1 MYPVVKDKIIS
12 KRKLSKSK
20 LPFDVVFML
29 YQYFQSMGSAI
40 EGAGGRIDKFIGDG
54 IMALFG
60 TEGGAENNAQ
70 QALTAA
76 REMSLRLELIN
87 ERLKNDLNEPL
98 HLGIGIHRGSAIV
111 GTMGHGA
118 ATQITAI
125 CDTVNTAARLV
136 SITKDFGIQLLVS
149 AAVEA
154 EATAELSGFE

>member
-1 MYPVVKDKIIS
+1 MNSIEQSELETLFKFGANVTIVDV
-12 KRKLSKSK
+12 RKKPALEKE
-20 LPFDVVFML
+20 PAMI
-29 YQYFQSMGSAI
+29 Q
-40 EGAGGRIDKFIGDG
+40 GAGGRIDKFIGDG

-70 QALTAA
+70 QTLTAA
-76 REMSLRLELIN
+76 REMSLSLELIN

-125 CDTVNTAARLV
+125 GDTVNTAARLE
-136 SITKDFGIQLLVS
+136 SITKHFGIQLLVS
-149 AAVEA
+149 SAVEA
-154 EATAELSGFE
+154 EATADLSGFE